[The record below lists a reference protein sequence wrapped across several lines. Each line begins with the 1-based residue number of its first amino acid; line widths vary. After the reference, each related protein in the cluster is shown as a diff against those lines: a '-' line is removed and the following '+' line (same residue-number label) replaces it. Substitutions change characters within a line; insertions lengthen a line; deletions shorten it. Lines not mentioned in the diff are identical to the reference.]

1 MYDKEYIEYDEY
13 GLKEV
18 RCMRCGVPIKRRE
31 VVEREIRKGKWTR
44 IVNVFAIKTLSN
56 FVPVPY
62 TLSDGSYTNILMDK
76 DCAKKHINSPEEM
89 VGMENQFKKGHE
101 LEAIGTGRSQ
111 KEVNHIKKMFEKI
124 KVTGHHDFDKEHREK
139 SKEKLKKGGK

>member
-1 MYDKEYIEYDEY
+1 MYDKDYLEYDEY

-18 RCMRCGVPIKRRE
+18 RCMRCGVPIKK
-31 VVEREIRKGKWTR
+31 REIFAKT
-44 IVNVFAIKTLSN
+44 VNYRGTIQTIGVYAIKSLSN
-56 FVPVPY
+56 YTPIPY

-76 DCAKKHINSPEEM
+76 DCAEKHVNSTEEM
-89 VGMENQFKKGHE
+89 VGMESQFKKGHE

-111 KEVNHIKKMFEKI
+111 KEINDIKNRMEKI
-124 KVTGHHDFDKEHREK
+124 KVIGHHDFDKEQREK